1 MRVDLEKF
9 HNVEFL
15 SVTSLNRYIN
25 YKFDSDIH
33 LQEVYLRGEIS
44 NFKVSG
50 RHAYFSLKDEYSV
63 ISAMIFNYQMLNINF
78 EMEDGIIVQVVG
90 AVKVYEKRGSYSI
103 VINHIELDGIGRLYQ
118 EFLELKEKLQ
128 KEGLFDIVHKMP
140 LPEYPVNVA
149 VVTAATGDAIH
160 DIISTFNR
168 RLPLAKITLYPAL
181 VQGQDA
187 PLDLV
192 RALKEV
198 YRDNQAD
205 VIIIGRGGGSYE
217 DLSCFNDELLAR
229 TLFASPIPTVSA
241 IGHEADFTICDFV
254 ASFRAPTPTGAA
266 MVLTKEKKDV
276 VGNVLTLV
284 ERMNNQITSIINNNE
299 KSLKQL
305 VKSYGISNYLKVF
318 EQYQNKYLEKL
329 QKLENYSPKNILIT
343 HNQTLSNLDSRLNNS
358 YRNVLNNKII
368 TTEMLIKKLRGELIL
383 DSISKQYREVDNKLL
398 KANDLM
404 MHSLE
409 IEDKKLQALIE
420 KAIILNPLNL
430 MSKGYAIVYQNNQVI
445 TSTEDINENDL
456 FNVRM
461 KDGIVT
467 ASVEKIEKSEE

>member
-1 MRVDLEKF
+1 MRVDLENFRNAK
-9 HNVEFL
+9 FL
-15 SVTSLNRYIN
+15 SVSALNRYIN

-63 ISAMIFNYQMLNINF
+63 ISAMIFNYQLLGIDF
-78 EMEDGIIVQVVG
+78 EMQDGIIVQVLG
-90 AVKVYEKRGSYSI
+90 TIKVYEKRGSYSI
-103 VINHIELDGIGRLYQ
+103 VINHIERDGIGRLYQ

-128 KEGLFDIVHKMP
+128 KEGLFDIAHKLP
-140 LPEYPVNVA
+140 LPEYPLEVA

-181 VQGQDA
+181 VQGLDA
-187 PLDLV
+187 PKDLV

-198 YRDNQAD
+198 YEDNFAD

-241 IGHEADFTICDFV
+241 IGHEADYTICDFI

-266 MVLTKEKKDV
+266 MVLTKERKDV
-276 VGNVLTLV
+276 LDN
-284 ERMNNQITSIINNNE
+284 INM
-299 KSLKQL
+299 
-305 VKSYGISNYLKVF
+305 F
-318 EQYQNKYLEKL
+318 EG
-329 QKLENYSPKNILIT
+329 
-343 HNQTLSNLDSRLNNS
+343 RLNNS
-358 YRNVLNNKII
+358 IKNII
-368 TTEMLIKKLRGELIL
+368 TNNIKNYNQLAESYGLSNYLAVFKTYEDKYLYANKELEKYSPENILKNHILDVQNLSKRLEQAYYNKVINLESNYNRINDKLRSEIIL
-383 DSISKQYREVDNKLL
+383 DSISKNLKDINQKEEKINYLLNNKLE
-398 KANDLM
+398 KV
-404 MHSLE
+404 S
-409 IEDKKLQALIE
+409 IELDNLIS

-430 MSKGYAIVYQNNQVI
+430 MSKGYAVAYQDNKVI
-445 TSTEDINENDL
+445 DTVDKLEIDLPLDIRL
-456 FNVRM
+456 
-461 KDGIVT
+461 KDGKVT
-467 ASVEKIEKSEE
+467 TRIENIQKSEE

>member
-44 NFKVSG
+44 NFKISG

-63 ISAMIFNYQMLNINF
+63 ISAMIFNYQMLNIDF
-78 EMEDGIIVQVVG
+78 TMEDGIIVQVVG
-90 AVKVYEKRGSYSI
+90 TVKVYEKRGSYSI
-103 VINHIELDGIGRLYQ
+103 VINYIERDGIGKLYQ
-118 EFLELKEKLQ
+118 QFLELKEKLQ
-128 KEGLFDIVHKMP
+128 KEGLFDIAHKLP
-140 LPEYPVNVA
+140 LPEYPMNVA

-181 VQGQDA
+181 VQGLDA
-187 PLDLV
+187 AKDLV

-198 YRDNQAD
+198 YKDNQAD

-217 DLSCFNDELLAR
+217 DLACFNDEILAR

-254 ASFRAPTPTGAA
+254 SSFRAPTPTGAA
-266 MVLTKEKKDV
+266 MVLTKEKKDI
-276 VGNVLTLV
+276 LESLASII
-284 ERMNNQITSIINNNE
+284 ERMNNQVCGIINSND
-299 KSLKQL
+299 KILKQL
-305 VKSYGISNYLKVF
+305 VKSYGLSNYLSVF
-318 EQYQNKYLEKL
+318 ERYENKYLEKV
-329 QKLENYSPKNILIT
+329 QALEKYSPKNILFT
-343 HNQTLSNLDSRLNNS
+343 YEQTLYNLDSRLS
-358 YRNVLNNKII
+358 TAYRNVLNNKDMTI
-368 TTEMLIKKLRGELIL
+368 EMLSNKLRKELVL
-383 DSISKQYREVDNKLL
+383 EPISKRYLEVENKMV
-398 KANDLM
+398 KANDLLV
-404 MHSLE
+404 HSLE
-409 IEDKKLQALIE
+409 LKDKKLQSLIE

-430 MSKGYAIVYQNNQVI
+430 MSKGYAIVYQNNRVI
-445 TSTEDINENDL
+445 TSVKNIKQDESLE
-456 FNVRM
+456 VRM
-461 KDGIVT
+461 KDGSVT
-467 ASVEKIEKSEE
+467 ANIENVKISEE